1 MGSQNLRLLYL
12 SVWSLGEKECFQL
25 FRRKKPLEWSIKVC
39 SATERYNNFISKLWQ
54 HSHACLFA
62 HFMCIP
68 LTHHQQLKAGFY
80 KVAATPEIIQQFIVA
95 TVASL
100 ALEKILNYS
109 IFFGEQKKVC
119 CMFSLDLLLFL
130 IIFLL
135 PLLLSWLL
143 ELGSSSML
151 QINSWYVKILLKN

>member
-1 MGSQNLRLLYL
+1 
-12 SVWSLGEKECFQL
+12 
-25 FRRKKPLEWSIKVC
+25 
-39 SATERYNNFISKLWQ
+39 
-54 HSHACLFA
+54 
-62 HFMCIP
+62 MCIP

-109 IFFGEQKKVC
+109 IFFGEHKKVC

-151 QINSWYVKILLKN
+151 QINS